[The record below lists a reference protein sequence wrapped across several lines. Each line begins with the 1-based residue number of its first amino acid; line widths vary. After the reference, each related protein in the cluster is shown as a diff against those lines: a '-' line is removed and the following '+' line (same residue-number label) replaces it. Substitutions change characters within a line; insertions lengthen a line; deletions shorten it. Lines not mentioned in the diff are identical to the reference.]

1 MHPKDKRRLLRKWEK
16 QRLALQSKIEAL
28 LAEKDPDEVA
38 IQRFTIDWENAGIN
52 LYSSGC
58 ETAPP
63 HKKKKIIDEAA
74 KKCQPEITEL
84 AILVDRSIKEQQELY
99 ENSLKKRPSPK
110 WPECFIEANLALSGM
125 RN

>member
-1 MHPKDKRRLLRKWEK
+1 MQPKDKRRLLRKWEK
-16 QRLALQSKIEAL
+16 QRLALQSKIEAV
-28 LAEKDPDEVA
+28 LAERDPNDPA

-58 ETAPP
+58 ESAPP

-74 KKCQPEITEL
+74 KMCQPEITEL
-84 AILVDRSIKEQQELY
+84 AVLVDRSIKEQEELY
-99 ENSLKKRPSPK
+99 QSLLRKKPSPK
-110 WPECFIEANLALSGM
+110 WPECFIEANRSLAGM

>member
-1 MHPKDKRRLLRKWEK
+1 MHPRNKRRLLRKWEK
-16 QRLALQSKIEAL
+16 QRLALQSKIEAV
-28 LAEKDPDEVA
+28 LAERNPDEVA

-58 ETAPP
+58 ESAPP
-63 HKKKKIIDEAA
+63 HVRKRVIDKAPR
-74 KKCQPEITEL
+74 KCQPEISEL
-84 AILVDRSIKEQQELY
+84 AVLVDRSIKEQEELY
-99 ENSLKKRPSPK
+99 ESALKKRPAPK